1 MKKRKDIFRATQF
14 PANLRHSFTI
24 SIGRSMIKSKHI
36 HYWPGDLH
44 MFNELIAK
52 TLPHVPKKLVQW
64 AAKKYVAGETLDD
77 AVKTV
82 LDLTSKNLWSTVD
95 VLGEFVNDRQQAAAA
110 SKMSSQVLTAIHKND
125 LQSGISVKLTSLGL
139 DIDDDFCYQNLKT
152 LVQQAR
158 DCNRFVRIDME
169 NSPYTTRTL
178 NQYKRLRADNFS
190 NTGAVIQAYMK
201 RSSDDIDALA
211 PFKTPIR
218 LCKGIYREAAS
229 IAFQGREEVQN
240 NYKKLLV
247 QLFENNMHAAIA
259 THDDVLLDFARDYI
273 RKNSISK
280 DRYEFQMLLGVRE
293 NKRDELVKEGHRVR
307 IYVPFGKDW
316 YGYSLRRLKEN
327 PEMAGTIMK
336 AFIVGD

>member
-1 MKKRKDIFRATQF
+1 M
-14 PANLRHSFTI
+14 
-24 SIGRSMIKSKHI
+24 
-36 HYWPGDLH
+36 
-44 MFNELIAK
+44 
-52 TLPHVPKKLVQW
+52 
-64 AAKKYVAGETLDD
+64 
-77 AVKTV
+77 
-82 LDLTSKNLWSTVD
+82 
-95 VLGEFVNDRQQAAAA
+95 
-110 SKMSSQVLTAIHKND
+110 
-125 LQSGISVKLTSLGL
+125 
-139 DIDDDFCYQNLKT
+139 
-152 LVQQAR
+152 
-158 DCNRFVRIDME
+158 
-169 NSPYTTRTL
+169 
-178 NQYKRLRADNFS
+178 
-190 NTGAVIQAYMK
+190 IQAYMK